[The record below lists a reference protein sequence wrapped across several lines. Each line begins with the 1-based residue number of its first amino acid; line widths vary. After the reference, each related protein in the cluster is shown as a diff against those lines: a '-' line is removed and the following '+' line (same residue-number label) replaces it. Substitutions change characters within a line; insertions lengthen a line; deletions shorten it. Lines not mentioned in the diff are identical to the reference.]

1 MKTPKYLAKV
11 VQKYLDI
18 TIDLLKKKRLNF
30 KNVKLNEVP
39 KKPGVYA
46 IFDKNDIIYVGRTKN
61 LQRRLI
67 KEHRRGKVE
76 QSQFRR
82 ALMNNYGFSDEEQ
95 LNRYI
100 DKCSFSFVEMD
111 KLIEMVRLEHFVT
124 AILKPKLNVELKTDK
139 NKSV

>member
-1 MKTPKYLAKV
+1 
-11 VQKYLDI
+11 
-18 TIDLLKKKRLNF
+18 
-30 KNVKLNEVP
+30 
-39 KKPGVYA
+39 
-46 IFDKNDIIYVGRTKN
+46 
-61 LQRRLI
+61 
-67 KEHRRGKVE
+67 
-76 QSQFRR
+76 
-82 ALMNNYGFSDEEQ
+82 MNNYGFSDEEQ